1 MKYLFYGL
9 ALCLVIAAGCQKEL
23 SYEGN
28 GDPAKGSLQ
37 SAITGDCLPK
47 TVNGIYEAN
56 KALDPDSNTIT
67 VSVNVMTAGTY
78 SITTDTINGYFFRGS
93 GIFTTPGNNNVTL
106 RGNGT
111 PFAEGVN
118 TFIVSFDSTV
128 CTIQVTVLPEGASGP
143 STFTLVNG
151 GTPPN
156 CASAVVNGTYIK
168 DQPVSAANTVDIS
181 VDVTTIGAYSIAA
194 SGGGLTFI
202 GTGNF
207 TTTGQQIVTLAA
219 SGTPTTLGA
228 NTITFDPPFDACSFE
243 VTVVQGAEFSMDCGS
258 AVVNGTYQTG
268 TALDASNTVTISV
281 NVTTAGPYNIVTTAT
296 NGMVFSATGT
306 FATTGIVSVT
316 LIGSGTPTI
325 DETSHIPVPGTAP
338 CTFDVVVDPSAPASG
353 TWTFKE
359 NGTTYSGTTNP
370 GSFMDVGP
378 VKVYQVSGTDT
389 NGNNFSFNLGDFSG
403 NITSGEI
410 YNTNTSNSNNASFLF
425 SIISSGTSWS
435 ADPSKPSV
443 NIKFENIVHN
453 TSTKTI
459 TGTFSGT
466 VEDDASA
473 VHNITEGSFSTS
485 Y

>member
-1 MKYLFYGL
+1 MMKYLFYGL
-9 ALCLVIAAGCQKEL
+9 ALCLMIAAGCQKEL

-28 GDPAKGSLQ
+28 GDPAEGSLQ

-93 GIFTTPGNNNVTL
+93 GIFTTPGVNNVTL

-296 NGMVFSATGT
+296 NGMVFSASGT

-338 CTFDVVVDPSAPASG
+338 CTFDVVVNAAPTSSG

-359 NGTTYSGTTNP
+359 GGTTYSGSVTST
-370 GSFMDVGP
+370 D
-378 VKVYQVSGTDT
+378 YQVILGTAGFTLSG
-389 NGNNFSFNLGDFSG
+389 
-403 NITSGEI
+403 
-410 YNTNTSNSNNASFLF
+410 TNTSDLF
-425 SIISSGTSWS
+425 SIIMLDPSGAITTGQTYSSAASRSGWTYNLPGGDIWS
-435 ADPSKPSV
+435 A
-443 NIKFENIVHN
+443 N
-453 TSTKTI
+453 TGQANTDINFTNVTHDVANKTI
-459 TGTFSGT
+459 TADFSGT
-466 VEDDASA
+466 VRDNNGAGN
-473 VHNITEGSFSTS
+473 VHTITEGNFSAT
-485 Y
+485 YQ